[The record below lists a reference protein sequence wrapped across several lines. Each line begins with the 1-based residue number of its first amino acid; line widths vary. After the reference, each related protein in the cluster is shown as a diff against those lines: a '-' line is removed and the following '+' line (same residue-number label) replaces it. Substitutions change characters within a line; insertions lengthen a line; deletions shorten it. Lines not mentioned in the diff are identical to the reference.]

1 MSTTTLDRW
10 RIARFNAFQWRHG
23 LKTEQK
29 LALALGMAVVTGI
42 LAQAR
47 IPLPWTPVPI
57 TGQTFAALLSGVL
70 LGGLW
75 GGISMVL
82 YAVLGAAGVPW
93 FAGWQGGLTYLL
105 GPTGGYVFGF
115 ILAALFIGHLT
126 DRYINAR
133 QFKSL
138 LVIMVL
144 ANFLIIYLP
153 GLLQLGLWLSVIKGQ
168 SVGLSQLLTMGFFP
182 FIIGD
187 LIKVILLAALAWGI
201 TPKKAFFNQG

>member
-1 MSTTTLDRW
+1 MSTTALNRW
-10 RIARFNAFQWRHG
+10 SIARFNAFQWRYG
-23 LKTEQK
+23 LRTEQK
-29 LALALGMAVVTGI
+29 LALAVGMAVVTGL

-82 YAVLGAAGVPW
+82 YAALGVAGVPW
-93 FAGWQGGLTYLL
+93 FTGWQGGLTHLL
-105 GPTGGYVFGF
+105 GPTGGYVIGF
-115 ILAALFIGHLT
+115 ILASLFIGHLT

-144 ANFLIIYLP
+144 ANFVIIYIP

-168 SVGLSQLLTMGFFP
+168 TVGLSQLLTMGFFP

-187 LIKVILLAALAWGI
+187 VIKVLLLAGLAWGI
-201 TPKKAFFNQG
+201 TPKKAFSCKV